1 MSLSHE
7 FLDLAARLVALDPRR
22 PRVITLRRA
31 VSAAYYGVFHRL
43 VGDAI
48 TSTLGHTPPL
58 RTDNP
63 DNPMTLRIDH
73 RVSRWFTHTRMKTVS
88 GWFLQPA
95 SAPRAIQAMLTL
107 GRDRFVP
114 PALELLAEYLID
126 LQLARHAADYDPAQ
140 RLTRT
145 EAHQIVAKAE
155 DAFELCDQLASHPM
169 YRFYLLLLLTG
180 DEIARER
187 G

>member
-43 VGDAI
+43 VGDVIA
-48 TSTLGHTPPL
+48 STLGSTPPVPS
-58 RTDNP
+58 DNP
-63 DNPMTLRIDH
+63 DNPVRLRIDH

-88 GWFLQPA
+88 GWFLRPA
-95 SAPRAIQAMLTL
+95 SAPQPIQTMLTL

-126 LQLARHAADYDPAQ
+126 LQQARHAADYDPAG

-145 EAHQIVAKAE
+145 EANQIVDKATR
-155 DAFELCDQLASHPM
+155 AFELCDQLAGHAM

-187 G
+187 R